1 MGIEAFVGLAIA
13 GVTGLSALTQK
24 LHNRISELD
33 KRIDTVE
40 LRVAADYVS
49 KTELSDIMTR
59 LEGHV
64 ARIENKLDRLVERG

>member
-1 MGIEAFVGLAIA
+1 
-13 GVTGLSALTQK
+13 
-24 LHNRISELD
+24 
-33 KRIDTVE
+33 
-40 LRVAADYVS
+40 VAADYVS